1 MQPDKHTAMRGEMG
15 GLQQDIAYPPSA
27 WHKCYDMKEAIQ
39 RVSGWMASHSSTY
52 VIVAAILAFI
62 LPEAFGWVKGDV
74 SSVILGVIMLTMG
87 LTLSTDD
94 FRILFSRPWDIFIG
108 ACAQFTLMPLIAY
121 ILTIVFGL
129 NPYLAI
135 GVILVG
141 CCPGGV
147 SSNIMSF
154 LCKGDVAFS
163 VGMTTASTLLAPFMT
178 PLLVW
183 WLADTRIEVD
193 TLGMFRGI
201 LLITIIPV
209 AIGFAVN
216 HYSTRHAWYGD
227 VQRMMPGVSV
237 TGLALIVAGVVSQVK
252 PQLMLHGMG
261 LFLLMLAVVF
271 CHNTLGYILGYNV
284 GRLFRFPLPKKRTIS
299 IEVGMQNAGMATVL
313 ATAFFANDN
322 ILAHS
327 PEAIL
332 CVVPCA
338 ISCAY
343 HSISGTILAGLFVKY
358 DKRKAAARA
367 IPHP

>member
-1 MQPDKHTAMRGEMG
+1 M
-15 GLQQDIAYPPSA
+15 S
-27 WHKCYDMKEAIQ
+27 
-39 RVSGWMASHSSTY
+39 SHSATY
-52 VIVAAILAFI
+52 VIAAALLAFVM
-62 LPEAFGWVKGDV
+62 PETFAWVRGNV

-87 LTLSTDD
+87 LTLSPED
-94 FRILFSRPWDIFIG
+94 FRILLRRPWDIFIG

-121 ILTIVFGL
+121 MLTLVFGL
-129 NPYLAI
+129 NPYLSI
-135 GVILVG
+135 GIILVG

-147 SSNIMSF
+147 SSNIMSY

-183 WLADTRIEVD
+183 WLADAHIEVD

-201 LLITIIPV
+201 LLITILPV
-209 AIGFAVN
+209 TLGFLLNRYAGRSSGFA
-216 HYSTRHAWYGD
+216 D
-227 VQRMMPGVSV
+227 VREMMPGVSV
-237 TGLALIVAGVVSQVK
+237 TSLALIVGGVVSQVK
-252 PQLMLHGMG
+252 PQLMLQGME

-271 CHNTLGYILGYNV
+271 CHNTLGYVLGYNV
-284 GRLFRFPLPKKRTIS
+284 GRLFRFSLPKKRTLS

-313 ATAFFANDN
+313 ATAFFAGSDM
-322 ILAHS
+322 LAGT

-343 HSISGTILAGLFVKY
+343 HSISGTILAGIYVRQ
-358 DKRKAAARA
+358 DSRKSFPQEAQS
-367 IPHP
+367 

>member
-1 MQPDKHTAMRGEMG
+1 MISS
-15 GLQQDIAYPPSA
+15 LQAVSRWLANHASAFIIA
-27 WHKCYDMKEAIQ
+27 
-39 RVSGWMASHSSTY
+39 
-52 VIVAAILAFI
+52 VAAFTFFI
-62 LPEAFGWVKGDV
+62 PDAFGWVRGNTQTF
-74 SSVILGVIMLTMG
+74 ILGLIMLTMG
-87 LTLSTDD
+87 LTLTTVD
-94 FRILFSRPWDIFIG
+94 FQILARRPLDIFIG
-108 ACAQFTLMPLIAY
+108 ACAQFLIMPLVAY
-121 ILTIVFGL
+121 TLVHVFQLDSALALGIL
-129 NPYLAI
+129 
-135 GVILVG
+135 LVG

-209 AIGFAVN
+209 GIGFLVN
-216 HYSTRHAWYGD
+216 QYASRHKWYED
-227 VQRMMPGVSV
+227 VRQMMPGVSV
-237 TGLALIVAGVVSQVK
+237 TSLALIVGGVVSQVK
-252 PQLMLHGMG
+252 PQLMIHGMG
-261 LFLLMLAVVF
+261 LFLLMLSVVF

-284 GRLFRFPLPKKRTIS
+284 GRLFRFSLAKKRTIY

-313 ATAFFANDN
+313 ATAFFANDD
-322 ILAHS
+322 ILARN

-343 HSISGTILAGLFVKY
+343 HSISGTVLAGLYVKY
-358 DKRKAAARA
+358 DEKK
-367 IPHP
+367 IK